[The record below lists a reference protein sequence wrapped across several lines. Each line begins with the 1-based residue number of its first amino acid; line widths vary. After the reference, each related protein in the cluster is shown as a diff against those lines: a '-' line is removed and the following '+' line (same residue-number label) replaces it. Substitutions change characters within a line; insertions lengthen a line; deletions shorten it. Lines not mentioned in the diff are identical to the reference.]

1 MSRTLTIRRAGP
13 QVTVQDLGRPGY
25 LARGLS
31 RGGAADR
38 LGLAEGAVLL
48 GQGAGHA
55 ALELAGFGGGFEVSA
70 PTRVAL
76 TGAPMPATVGERTI
90 PWNTSFLLMPGEVLE
105 IGTATAGIYGY
116 LSVAGGIDTPQ
127 MLGSRAAHL
136 VAGVG
141 DKLAPGD
148 VLPVG
153 SDPAPDRPP
162 MRLDAEPRFSGGDV
176 RIVPGAQTAFYDKE
190 TRARFEATEFTR
202 DARGNRQGVQLAF
215 DGEPFEAQGQRTILS
230 EVIVPGDIQMTGDGV
245 PFVLLPECQTTGGY
259 PRIGSVLP
267 EDLALV
273 AQAMPGVRLRFR
285 FLDIDQ
291 ARADHIPEAR
301 RFANLGNHVS
311 AAVRNPAEMRDL
323 LDYQLISGVTA
334 GADWDGEEA

>member
-1 MSRTLTIRRAGP
+1 MNRSLTVRRAGP

-25 LARGLS
+25 LAQGLS

-38 LGLAEGAVLL
+38 LALAEGAALL
-48 GQGAGHA
+48 GQDTGLA

-76 TGAPMPATVGERTI
+76 TGAPMTATIGDRAVA
-90 PWNTSFLLMPGEVLE
+90 WNTSFTLEPGEVLE

-116 LSVAGGIDTPQ
+116 LSVAGGIDTLPL
-127 MLGSRAAHL
+127 LGSRAVHL
-136 VAGVG
+136 VAGLG
-141 DKLAPGD
+141 DKLEAGA
-148 VLPVG
+148 VLPIG
-153 SDPAPDRPP
+153 ADPDPGCPP
-162 MRLDAEPRFSGGDV
+162 MRLEAAPRFSGGDV
-176 RIVPGAQTAFYDKE
+176 RIVAGAQTAFYDTE
-190 TRARFEATEFTR
+190 TRARFERTEFTR

-215 DGEPFEAQGQRTILS
+215 DGAPFEAQGQRTILS

-273 AQAMPGVRLRFR
+273 AQAMPGVRLRFQ
-285 FLDIDQ
+285 FLEIDA
-291 ARADHIPEAR
+291 ARAVHTPEAQ
-301 RFANLGNHVS
+301 RFAALGDKV
-311 AAVRNPAEMRDL
+311 APAVRDPREMRDL
-323 LDYQLISGVTA
+323 LGFQLISGVTA
-334 GADWDGEEA
+334 GSAWEGEKM